1 MKNTNIS
8 FIDELPEFVRLERT
22 TTVLRYNPI
31 TKVYDCDNGSWSINY
46 KMKDGI
52 LYSADHQHDFLN
64 NRIMTPC
71 SIEDYRKEVGSYALK

>member
-22 TTVLRYNPI
+22 TTILRYCPV
-31 TKVYDCDNGSWSINY
+31 TKKYKCDNGSWSINY

-52 LYSADHQHDFLN
+52 LYSTDHPYNFLN

-71 SIEDYRKEVGSYALK
+71 SIEDYRKEVGSYA